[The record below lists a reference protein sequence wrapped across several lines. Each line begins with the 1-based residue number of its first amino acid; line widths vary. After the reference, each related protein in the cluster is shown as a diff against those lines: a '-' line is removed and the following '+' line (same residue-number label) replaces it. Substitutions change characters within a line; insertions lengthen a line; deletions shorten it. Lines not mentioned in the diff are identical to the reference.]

1 MRKLILATTSVL
13 ALGIGG
19 AAVDHA
25 ANAGNTVP
33 NAGWNMPGLPELR
46 NICRLPRTSQKMTS
60 GRRSWSFE
68 IWGSTKGRSTV
79 WWVRRVSGELEQFQ
93 KNNGLDRTARLDG
106 QTMVSLLGNIGINQG
121 SSRCSL
127 DISDRGLAVRYD
139 RLSCQKRGGNT
150 WRCRSGPRSI
160 LEKRCGTFDAYSD
173 CHIGSRSGGLGCA
186 QRIPAGARRRCTK
199 NDTSR
204 RPQCAVVNEL
214 YTARTAN
221 SRVQRKGG
229 VPVWSSTCNRVPNAI
244 TAGRWIE
251 IMARDQGTAMARPS
265 TGHTEGMFFPRASMW
280 ILV

>member
-1 MRKLILATTSVL
+1 M
-13 ALGIGG
+13 
-19 AAVDHA
+19 
-25 ANAGNTVP
+25 
-33 NAGWNMPGLPELR
+33 GLYKGSLDGVVGPESKR
-46 NICRLPRTSQKMTS
+46 
-60 GRRSWSFE
+60 G
-68 IWGSTKGRSTV
+68 
-79 WWVRRVSGELEQFQ
+79 LEQFQ

-204 RPQCAVVNEL
+204 RPQCAVFTEL

-229 VPVWSSTCNRVPNAI
+229 VPVWSSTCNRAERNYGWSLDRDYGQRPGYGYGSSEYWPHRGDVFSEMGLPN
-244 TAGRWIE
+244 T
-251 IMARDQGTAMARPS
+251 S
-265 TGHTEGMFFPRASMW
+265 SHSMR
-280 ILV
+280 LK

>member
-1 MRKLILATTSVL
+1 MPRAPGTPQHLQT
-13 ALGIGG
+13 
-19 AAVDHA
+19 A
-25 ANAGNTVP
+25 ANLSKDDVRQAQ
-33 NAGWNMPGLPELR
+33 LELR
-46 NICRLPRTSQKMTS
+46 NMGLYK
-60 GRRSWSFE
+60 
-68 IWGSTKGRSTV
+68 GSLDGVVGPESKRG
-79 WWVRRVSGELEQFQ
+79 LEQFQ

-204 RPQCAVVNEL
+204 RPQCAVVTGL

-251 IMARDQGTAMARPS
+251 MMARDQGTAMARPS
-265 TGHTEGMFFPRASMW
+265 TGHTEGIGHQPGIPPITGGDSEDGVGKGRDPP
-280 ILV
+280 LVREPAVR